1 MEIDGKYC
9 KGINSWLKNSLYF
22 LIIDDARKVGVLIIA
37 IGRLNKK
44 QDKKY

>member
-22 LIIDDARKVGVLIIA
+22 LIIDDARKVGVLIA
-37 IGRLNKK
+37 KGRLNKK